1 VTFQKGTYKKPCK
14 FCLNGP
20 IIVWDDVHKYFA
32 NPSGEKHSCG
42 PSAKQNQDEK
52 LNSMINDLKSE
63 ISAKFSGIERQMDS
77 IQRGQIHTQSML
89 TEIRLKLNEALTC
102 YGDK

>member
-1 VTFQKGTYKKPCK
+1 MTYQKGTYKKPCK
-14 FCLNGP
+14 FCGQSEIL
-20 IIVWDDVHKYFA
+20 WDDDRKYFA
-32 NPSGEKHSCG
+32 DPNGKRHSCP
-42 PSAKQNQDEK
+42 PSSKQSQDQK
-52 LNSMINDLKSE
+52 LNETINDMKTE
-63 ISAKFSGIERQMDS
+63 ISGKFSGIERQMDS